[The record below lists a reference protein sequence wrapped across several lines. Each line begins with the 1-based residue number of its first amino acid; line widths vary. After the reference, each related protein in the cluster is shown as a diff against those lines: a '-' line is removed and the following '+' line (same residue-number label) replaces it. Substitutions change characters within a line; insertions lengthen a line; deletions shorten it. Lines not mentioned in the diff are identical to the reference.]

1 MTRDEIVKELEEI
14 ESELNNFDVGD
25 TWRMVA
31 PRMMRATAAL
41 VQITRQML
49 QYLPIQ

>member
-1 MTRDEIVKELEEI
+1 MTRDEIIQELKEI

-31 PRMMRATAAL
+31 PRMMRAMAAL
-41 VQITRQML
+41 VQITRQMVE
-49 QYLPIQ
+49 YLPIQ